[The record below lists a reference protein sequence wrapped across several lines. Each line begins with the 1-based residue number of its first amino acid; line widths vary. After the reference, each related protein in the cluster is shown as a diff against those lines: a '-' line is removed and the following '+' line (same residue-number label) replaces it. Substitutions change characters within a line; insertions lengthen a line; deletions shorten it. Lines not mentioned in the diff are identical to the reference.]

1 MRLMLHA
8 GRRNPGQDRDQSGRD
23 RLFYQHARRRLSQ
36 HSCSCCYAAAAASP
50 TGSSTTAGQGGAW
63 PPPSTQEQPHETHLS
78 SGGGWLA
85 PRSCRVMP
93 GTRRHLRDVVR
104 VRKSVSIACRGVVL
118 STMDAKECVATL
130 LRVPRG
136 ETSDR
141 PLRPPGHGGSDHLYI
156 SACCAR
162 FAGARAGVRASLF
175 VADMITYGSHR
186 HPRRAL
192 LRGR

>member
-23 RLFYQHARRRLSQ
+23 RLFYQHALSQ
-36 HSCSCCYAAAAASP
+36 HSCSCCCAAAAASP

-93 GTRRHLRDVVR
+93 GTRRHLRDVVC

-118 STMDAKECVATL
+118 STTDAKECVATL
-130 LRVPRG
+130 RRVPRG
-136 ETSDR
+136 ETIH
-141 PLRPPGHGGSDHLYI
+141 RPP
-156 SACCAR
+156 
-162 FAGARAGVRASLF
+162 RAGRVRPPLQ
-175 VADMITYGSHR
+175 V
-186 HPRRAL
+186 
-192 LRGR
+192 